1 MQFLAAVQTNRS
13 NLNLGY
19 SMKLRFLSTLVL
31 SLILAACG
39 GGGSG
44 GTSGANDTAN
54 SIADTSSPSYTAGL
68 KMAAEINA
76 ASAFMLSAH
85 DLVMFAGQTG
95 ACPQGGS
102 LNYATPTQT
111 LTQCRR
117 NYPQDGAYTGTYS
130 GTTNASG
137 LSVTAINGVQV
148 FDFSNLTSLQY
159 TLASGSFSGASTEV
173 SATTD
178 ETSIT
183 SGTVAVNVGSSTY
196 TLSQFN
202 SKVNNNGSSLN
213 ITPVNTAAK
222 LLQVSKGS
230 NTYDVTLNQ
239 VVQITGN
246 NFPNAG
252 SISVSFTT
260 TACTP
265 MVLTYLPS
273 NRFNLSCGGHSI
285 TKGWEDADVVA
296 ARNAAKQ

>member
-1 MQFLAAVQTNRS
+1 
-13 NLNLGY
+13 
-19 SMKLRFLSTLVL
+19 MKIRFLSTLVL
-31 SLILAACG
+31 SLILTACG

-44 GTSGANDTAN
+44 GSTSGANDTAN

-76 ASAFMLSAH
+76 ASSFNGSVH
-85 DLVMFAGQTG
+85 DLVMFAGQSG

-102 LNYATPTQT
+102 LSYATPTQT

-117 NYPQDGAYTGTYS
+117 NYPRDGAYSGTYI
-130 GTTNASG
+130 GTGSASG

-148 FDFSNLTSLQY
+148 FDSNNLTSLQY
-159 TLASGSFSGASTEV
+159 TLASGSFAGSATEV

-178 ETSIT
+178 ETRVTGGS
-183 SGTVAVNVGSSTY
+183 VVVNVGSSTY

-222 LLQVSKGS
+222 FLQVSKGS

-239 VVQITGN
+239 VVQITGD

-265 MVLTYLPS
+265 IVLTYLPS

-296 ARNAAKQ
+296 ARNTAKQ